1 MKSVKKDLFA
11 PSERVLYYNKVTLHR
26 KRDRGMTEWHDIEQM
41 LSRGETEAAVAR
53 LDTLLASPASDDRLY
68 YLRGKARFKQN
79 RWQQALED
87 FMEAVRL
94 NPASPAAEAL
104 EMTYEILEF
113 YNKDIYGQ

>member
-11 PSERVLYYNKVTLHR
+11 PSARVLYYNKVTLHR
-26 KRDRGMTEWHDIEQM
+26 KRDRGMREWHDIEQM

-53 LDTLLASPASDDRLY
+53 LNALLASPTADDRLY